1 MMFRAMLATATIAAA
16 SATGAHAQTTFP
28 DLPSGSLVQDCGA
41 AGASSDICRLREAVP
56 AATLATQLGDARA
69 AVWREGDRLLV
80 AVRTGSAEPML
91 AGSILAPLAKVEGA
105 DLATLVVRIPRLDE
119 ALIDVFLVGGEGP
132 VSPQVYRGP
141 KAPPAQTPIPEL
153 RGRLVEESI
162 DSKALGAPRGLTV
175 YLPPGFDQARTYP
188 VAYLADGRSVAFY
201 ARLIETAI
209 LDGRVRPVVLVGVHS
224 GQGQQRAIDY
234 LLDWKGSDA
243 GFEAHERFF
252 LEEVMPRAEALYGA
266 SKKREE
272 RLVTGKSN
280 GGDWALDIALRHPDL
295 FAQAAPAAMA
305 RSKAKGVETPGR
317 PRLFVTTGLFDP
329 GIARSRETAARAR
342 TSGDEVVLVEP
353 VSGHGGLFYQ
363 ERLVEILAWAFG
375 RP

>member
-1 MMFRAMLATATIAAA
+1 MMLRTMLATAALAIATSTA
-16 SATGAHAQTTFP
+16 AHAQTVFP
-28 DLPSGSLVQDCGA
+28 DLAPGSLVQDCGA
-41 AGASSDICRLREAVP
+41 ANASPDICRLREAIP
-56 AATLATQLGDARA
+56 AETIATQLGQARS

-80 AVRTGSAEPML
+80 AARTQAAEPML
-91 AGSILAPLAKVEGA
+91 AGAILAPLAKVEGT

-119 ALIDVFLVGGEGP
+119 ALIDVFMVGGTGP
-132 VSPQVYRGP
+132 VTPLVYRGP
-141 KAPPAQTPIPEL
+141 KTPPAQTPVPEL
-153 RGRLVEESI
+153 RGRLVEESL

-201 ARLIETAI
+201 ARCIEPAI
-209 LDGRVRPVVLVGVHS
+209 LDGRIRPVVLVGVHS
-224 GQGQQRAIDY
+224 GQGQQRAVDY
-234 LLDWKGSDA
+234 LLDWKGSSA

-252 LEEVMPRAEALYGA
+252 LDEVMPRAETLYGA

-305 RSKAKGVETPGR
+305 RTKAQGVEAPGR
-317 PRLFVTTGLFDP
+317 PRLLVTTGLFDP
-329 GIARSRETAARAR
+329 GINRSREIVARAKG
-342 TSGDEVVLVEP
+342 SGDEVALVEP

-363 ERLVEILAWAFG
+363 ERLIEILGWAFG
-375 RP
+375 RL